1 MKNSNL
7 ILRYLYIIRY
17 VQRVPYCSK
26 KELIEYVEKQFSER
40 GDDQKLGLSPKTIQ
54 RDIDD
59 IQNVFGLSIKQYNTN
74 KGYYIP
80 KRSEEKPDD
89 TLDQLME
96 YIDLLQ
102 IGLDKGLPDYIL
114 PEKRRSRG
122 TEYLMPIKNA
132 IADNQELRFEYRK
145 FDSNENEL
153 KTVQPYLLK
162 ESRGRWYLL
171 GLDSSGTA
179 KSYGLDRISELK
191 PTGIFF
197 RRNDEIDW
205 VEMYAHS
212 FAMFTDEPVEE
223 VILSYDKRD
232 GNYLEAMP
240 MHSSQKITRQ
250 GDRVIVT
257 LKIRITLDFIM
268 ELMSRSWSLQ
278 VISPLSL
285 KQRMH
290 EIYKEAMERNG

>member
-7 ILRYLYIIRY
+7 ILRYLYIIRH
-17 VQRVPYCSK
+17 VQRYPMCSK
-26 KELIEYVEKQFSER
+26 KELIEYVERQFSER
-40 GDDQKLGLSPKTIQ
+40 GDNQKLGLSPKTIQ

-59 IQNVFGLSIKQYNTN
+59 IQNVFGLSIKQFN
-74 KGYYIP
+74 KNQGYYIP
-80 KRSEEKPDD
+80 KRNEEKPDD
-89 TLDQLME
+89 TLDQIME

-114 PEKRRSRG
+114 LEKRRSRG
-122 TEYLMPIKNA
+122 TGHIMPIKNA
-132 IADNQELRFEYRK
+132 IAEEQELRFEYRK
-145 FDSNENEL
+145 FDNNENEI

-171 GLDSSGTA
+171 GLDSSKTA
-179 KSYGLDRISELK
+179 KSYGLDRISKLET
-191 PTGIFF
+191 TGKIFPK
-197 RRNDEIDW
+197 NDEIDW

-223 VILSYDKRD
+223 VILSFDKRD

-240 MHSSQKITRQ
+240 MHSSQKITHQ
-250 GDRVIVT
+250 DDRVIVT

-278 VISPLSL
+278 VIAPLSL